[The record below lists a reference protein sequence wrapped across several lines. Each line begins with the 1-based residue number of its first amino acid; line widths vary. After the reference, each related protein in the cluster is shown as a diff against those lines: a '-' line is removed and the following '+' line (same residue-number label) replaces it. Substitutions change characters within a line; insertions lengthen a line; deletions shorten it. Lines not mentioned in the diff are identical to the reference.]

1 MTGRVDVDVA
11 GGRLATFRLGAQ
23 QPDAPLVLAIH
34 GITSSSRNWVAVARA
49 LGDRA
54 ALIAVDLR
62 GRAASNQLPEPFGID
77 AHVRDMVAVLD
88 AFGLHSAVVAGH
100 SLGAYVAAR
109 LATLHP
115 QRVRRLV
122 LVDGGLSVPVPEGV
136 DLQRLTA
143 AFLGPALARLDMT
156 FPDVAAYR
164 DWWAQHPALASAD
177 VAPAD
182 LLQYAAHDLVGA
194 PPRLRSSVNPEA
206 VRDDALDLFHTTDAR
221 QAHCPSQLLCAPR
234 GMVDDPNPV
243 QPMALAQSWVDAD
256 PGQRRAIQV
265 PDVNHYTIALG
276 AGGARAVAGAIADA
290 VSA

>member
-1 MTGRVDVDVA
+1 MTDRVDIDVA

-23 QPDAPLVLAIH
+23 RPDAPLVLAIH

-49 LGDRA
+49 LGERA

-62 GRAASNQLPEPFGID
+62 GRAASNKLPPPFGID

-88 AFGLHSAVVAGH
+88 AFGRQPAVVAGH

-115 QRVRRLV
+115 DRVRRLV

-136 DLQRLTA
+136 DLQQLTA

-164 DWWAQHPALASAD
+164 DWWAQHPALAGAD

-182 LLQYAAHDLVGA
+182 LLQYATHDLVGEA
-194 PPRLRSSVNPEA
+194 PRLRSSVNPRA
-206 VRDDALDLFHTTDAR
+206 VSDDALDLFHTTDAR
-221 QAHCPSQLLCAPR
+221 QVHCPSELLCAPR

-243 QPMALAQSWVDAD
+243 QPMVLAQSWVDAD

-265 PDVNHYTIALG
+265 PDVNPYTIALG